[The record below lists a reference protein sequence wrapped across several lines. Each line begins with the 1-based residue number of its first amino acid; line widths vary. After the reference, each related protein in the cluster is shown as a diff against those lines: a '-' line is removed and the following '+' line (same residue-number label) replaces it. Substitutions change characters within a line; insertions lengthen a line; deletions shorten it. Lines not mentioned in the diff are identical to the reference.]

1 MTKEIT
7 AALCKFIQEVG
18 TIEEKSDAQYDKFAD
33 LSTVLSV
40 VNPALAAN
48 GLIVTN
54 TTKIVEDKN
63 ILSVQLMHISGE
75 TLPPS
80 EILLPKGIAK
90 NELYSTGQA
99 LTYFKRYLLLG
110 LLNLTAGIPD
120 HDGQVYNPDEQESK
134 VTPINKNK
142 PIPLPDENYKAL
154 IEKHNKAV
162 GMPSILDKE
171 TRNFYL
177 KKVGELVVKNKSL
190 YMQLADAMYVEFG
203 FDRTSGTFS
212 DYIQEPKHV
221 TYIQTWFDAYVND

>member
-18 TIEEKSDAQYDKFAD
+18 TIKEEANAQYGKFAD
-33 LSTVLSV
+33 LSGVLSV
-40 VNPALAAN
+40 VNPVLAKN

-54 TTKIVEDKN
+54 TTKIVEDNN
-63 ILSVQLMHISGE
+63 ILTVQLLHISGE
-75 TLPPS
+75 SLPPS

-120 HDGQVYNPDEQESK
+120 HDGQVYNPDIQETK

-142 PIPLPDENYKAL
+142 
-154 IEKHNKAV
+154 AV
-162 GMPSILDKE
+162 GMPTILDDE
-171 TRNFYL
+171 TKQYYL
-177 KKVGELVVKNKSL
+177 QKVGKLLVSDKKL
-190 YMQLADAMYVEFG
+190 YSTLADALYIEFD
-203 FDRTSGTFS
+203 FNRNTPLSENITK
-212 DYIQEPKHV
+212 PKHV
-221 TYIQTWFDAYVND
+221 TFIEEWLTVNT

>member
-1 MTKEIT
+1 MTKQIT

-142 PIPLPDENYKAL
+142 
-154 IEKHNKAV
+154 AV
-162 GMPSILDKE
+162 GMPQILDKD
-171 TRNFYL
+171 TKDFYL

-190 YMQLADAMYVEFG
+190 YMQLAYAMYVEFS

>member
-120 HDGQVYNPDEQESK
+120 HDGQVYNPDEQETK

-142 PIPLPDENYKAL
+142 
-154 IEKHNKAV
+154 AV
-162 GMPSILDKE
+162 GMPTILDDE
-171 TRNFYL
+171 TKQYYL
-177 KKVGELVVKNKSL
+177 QIVGKLLVKDKKL
-190 YMQLADAMYVEFG
+190 YNTLADALYIEFD
-203 FDRTSGTFS
+203 FDRNKKLS
-212 DYIQEPKHV
+212 DNITKPKHV
-221 TYIQTWFDAYVND
+221 TFIEEWLAGNT

>member
-1 MTKEIT
+1 MTKQIT

-120 HDGQVYNPDEQESK
+120 HDGQVYNPDEHETK

-142 PIPLPDENYKAL
+142 AI
-154 IEKHNKAV
+154 
-162 GMPSILDKE
+162 GMPQILDKD
-171 TRNFYL
+171 TKDFYL

>member
-120 HDGQVYNPDEQESK
+120 HDGQVYNPDEQDNK
-134 VTPINKNK
+134 VTPITKN
-142 PIPLPDENYKAL
+142 LP
-154 IEKHNKAV
+154 V
-162 GMPSILDKE
+162 GMPQILDKD
-171 TRNFYL
+171 TKDFYL

>member
-54 TTKIVEDKN
+54 TTKIIEDKN
-63 ILSVQLMHISGE
+63 ILSVQLLHISGE

-120 HDGQVYNPDEQESK
+120 HDGQVYNPDIQEDK

-142 PIPLPDENYKAL
+142 
-154 IEKHNKAV
+154 AV
-162 GMPSILDKE
+162 GMPRILDDE
-171 TRNFYL
+171 TKNYYL
-177 KKVGELVVKNKSL
+177 QIVGKLLVKDKKL
-190 YMQLADAMYVEFG
+190 YNTLADALYIEFD
-203 FDRTSGTFS
+203 FDRNKKLSENITK
-212 DYIQEPKHV
+212 PLHV
-221 TYIQTWFDAYVND
+221 TFIEEWLAVNT

>member
-18 TIEEKSDAQYDKFAD
+18 TIEEKSDAQYGKFAD
-33 LSTVLSV
+33 LSGVLSV
-40 VNPALAAN
+40 VNPVLAKN
-48 GLIVTN
+48 GLVATN
-54 TTKIVEDKN
+54 TTKIIEDKN
-63 ILSVQLMHISGE
+63 ILSVQLLHISGE
-75 TLPPS
+75 SLPPS

-120 HDGQVYNPDEQESK
+120 HDGQVYNPDVQETK

-142 PIPLPDENYKAL
+142 
-154 IEKHNKAV
+154 AV
-162 GMPSILDKE
+162 GMPQILDKD
-171 TRNFYL
+171 TKDFYL

>member
-18 TIEEKSDAQYDKFAD
+18 TIKEEANAQYGKFAD
-33 LSTVLSV
+33 LSGVLSV
-40 VNPALAAN
+40 VNPVLAKN

-54 TTKIVEDKN
+54 TTKIVEDNN
-63 ILSVQLMHISGE
+63 ILTVQLLHISGE
-75 TLPPS
+75 SLPPS

-120 HDGQVYNPDEQESK
+120 HDGQVYNPDIQENK

-142 PIPLPDENYKAL
+142 
-154 IEKHNKAV
+154 AV
-162 GMPSILDKE
+162 GMPTLLDDEQKKY
-171 TRNFYL
+171 YL
-177 KKVGELVVKNKSL
+177 KLVGELIVKDNKL
-190 YMQLADAMYVEFG
+190 YNTLADALYIEFD
-203 FDRTSGTFS
+203 FDRNTNLSHNITKP
-212 DYIQEPKHV
+212 EHV
-221 TYIQTWFDAYVND
+221 TFIEEWLSANQ

>member
-120 HDGQVYNPDEQESK
+120 HDGQVYNPDEQQTK
-134 VTPINKNK
+134 VTPINK
-142 PIPLPDENYKAL
+142 
-154 IEKHNKAV
+154 NKAV
-162 GMPSILDKE
+162 GMPSILDKD
-171 TRNFYL
+171 TKDFYL

>member
-40 VNPALAAN
+40 VNPALAVN

-120 HDGQVYNPDEQESK
+120 HDGQVYNPDVEDTK

-142 PIPLPDENYKAL
+142 
-154 IEKHNKAV
+154 AV
-162 GMPSILDKE
+162 GMPQILDKD
-171 TRNFYL
+171 TKDFYL

-221 TYIQTWFDAYVND
+221 TYIQTWLDAYVND

>member
-120 HDGQVYNPDEQESK
+120 HDGQVYNPDEQDNK
-134 VTPINKNK
+134 VTHINK
-142 PIPLPDENYKAL
+142 
-154 IEKHNKAV
+154 NKAV
-162 GMPSILDKE
+162 GMPQIIDKD
-171 TRNFYL
+171 TKDFYL

>member
-18 TIEEKSDAQYDKFAD
+18 TIKEEANAQYGKFAD
-33 LSTVLSV
+33 LSGVLSV
-40 VNPALAAN
+40 VNPVLGKN

-75 TLPPS
+75 TLLPS

-120 HDGQVYNPDEQESK
+120 HDGQVYNPDIQEHK

-142 PIPLPDENYKAL
+142 
-154 IEKHNKAV
+154 AV
-162 GMPSILDKE
+162 GMPTILDDE
-171 TRNFYL
+171 TKQYYL
-177 KKVGELVVKNKSL
+177 QIVGKLLVKDKKL
-190 YMQLADAMYVEFG
+190 YNTLADALYIEFD
-203 FDRTSGTFS
+203 FDRHKKLSENITK
-212 DYIQEPKHV
+212 PKHV
-221 TYIQTWFDAYVND
+221 TFIEEWLAVNT

>member
-63 ILSVQLMHISGE
+63 ILSVQLLHISGE

-120 HDGQVYNPDEQESK
+120 QDGQVYNPDEQESK

-142 PIPLPDENYKAL
+142 
-154 IEKHNKAV
+154 AV
-162 GMPSILDKE
+162 GMPQILDKD
-171 TRNFYL
+171 TKDYYL

-190 YMQLADAMYVEFG
+190 YMQLADSMYVEFG

>member
-1 MTKEIT
+1 MVTLTKEIT

-120 HDGQVYNPDEQESK
+120 HDGQVYNPDEQETK

-142 PIPLPDENYKAL
+142 
-154 IEKHNKAV
+154 AV
-162 GMPSILDKE
+162 GMPTLLDDDTKKY
-171 TRNFYL
+171 YL
-177 KKVGELVVKNKSL
+177 RIVGDLIVKDKKL
-190 YMQLADAMYVEFG
+190 YNTLADALYIEFD
-203 FDRTSGTFS
+203 FDRNKKLS
-212 DYIQEPKHV
+212 DNITKPKHV
-221 TYIQTWFDAYVND
+221 TFIEEWLAANK

>member
-120 HDGQVYNPDEQESK
+120 HDGQVYNPDEHETK

-142 PIPLPDENYKAL
+142 EI
-154 IEKHNKAV
+154 
-162 GMPSILDKE
+162 GMPQILDKD
-171 TRNFYL
+171 TKDYYL

>member
-54 TTKIVEDKN
+54 TTKIIEDKN

-120 HDGQVYNPDEQESK
+120 HDGQVYNPDVQETK

-142 PIPLPDENYKAL
+142 
-154 IEKHNKAV
+154 AV
-162 GMPSILDKE
+162 GMPQILDKD
-171 TRNFYL
+171 TKDFYL

-221 TYIQTWFDAYVND
+221 TYIQTWLDAYVND

>member
-75 TLPPS
+75 ILPPR

-120 HDGQVYNPDEQESK
+120 HDGQVYNPDVEDTK

-142 PIPLPDENYKAL
+142 
-154 IEKHNKAV
+154 AV
-162 GMPSILDKE
+162 GMPTILDDE
-171 TRNFYL
+171 TKQYYL
-177 KKVGELVVKNKSL
+177 QIVGKLLVKDKKL
-190 YMQLADAMYVEFG
+190 YNTLADALYIEFD
-203 FDRTSGTFS
+203 FDRNKKLS
-212 DYIQEPKHV
+212 DNITKPKHV
-221 TYIQTWFDAYVND
+221 TFIEEWLAVNT

>member
-18 TIEEKSDAQYDKFAD
+18 TIEEKSNAQYDKFAD

-120 HDGQVYNPDEQESK
+120 HDGQVYNPDIQEDK

-142 PIPLPDENYKAL
+142 
-154 IEKHNKAV
+154 AV
-162 GMPSILDKE
+162 GMPTILDDE
-171 TRNFYL
+171 TKQYYL
-177 KKVGELVVKNKSL
+177 QKVGKLLVNDKKL
-190 YMQLADAMYVEFG
+190 YSTLADALYIEFD
-203 FDRTSGTFS
+203 FNRNTPLSENITK
-212 DYIQEPKHV
+212 PKHV
-221 TYIQTWFDAYVND
+221 TFIEEWLTVNT

>member
-18 TIEEKSDAQYDKFAD
+18 TIEEKDTAQYGKFAD
-33 LSTVLSV
+33 LSTVLST

-48 GLIVTN
+48 GLAVVH
-54 TTKIVEDKN
+54 TTKVLEGKN
-63 ILSVQLMHISGE
+63 ILITNLLHTSGE
-75 TLPPS
+75 SITS
-80 EILLPKGIAK
+80 EMLLPNNTGGGGNPMHKEGGAITYCRR
-90 NELYSTGQA
+90 YS
-99 LTYFKRYLLLG
+99 LLAILG
-110 LLNLTAGIPD
+110 LNAGIPD
-120 HDGQVYNPDEQESK
+120 NDGDFADPAIDK

-142 PIPLPDENYKAL
+142 
-154 IEKHNKAV
+154 AV
-162 GMPSILDKE
+162 GMPQILDKD
-171 TRNFYL
+171 TKDFYL

>member
-18 TIEEKSDAQYDKFAD
+18 TIKEEANAQYGKFPD
-33 LSTVLSV
+33 LSGVLSV
-40 VNPALAAN
+40 VNPVLAKN

-54 TTKIVEDKN
+54 TTKIVEDNN
-63 ILSVQLMHISGE
+63 ILTVQLLHISGE
-75 TLPPS
+75 SLPPS

-120 HDGQVYNPDEQESK
+120 HEGQVYNPDIQEPK

-142 PIPLPDENYKAL
+142 PIPLPDENYKSL
-154 IEKHNKAV
+154 IDKHNKAV
-162 GMPSILDKE
+162 GMPTLLDDE
-171 TRNFYL
+171 TKQYYL
-177 KKVGELVVKNKSL
+177 QIVGKLLVKDKKL
-190 YMQLADAMYVEFG
+190 YNTLADALYIEFD
-203 FDRTSGTFS
+203 FDRNKKLS
-212 DYIQEPKHV
+212 DTITKPKHV
-221 TYIQTWFDAYVND
+221 TFIEEWLAVNT

>member
-7 AALCKFIQEVG
+7 AALCKFIQQVG
-18 TIEEKSDAQYDKFAD
+18 TIQEKSEAQYDKFAD

-120 HDGQVYNPDEQESK
+120 HDGQVYNPDEHETK

-142 PIPLPDENYKAL
+142 AI
-154 IEKHNKAV
+154 
-162 GMPSILDKE
+162 GMPQILDKD
-171 TRNFYL
+171 TKDFYL